1 MPIVSS
7 AHLVSPRSAEMSE
20 FEFGLI
26 VAGNA
31 FQRWVVHCMSAAGLK
46 DLMPLDVLVLH
57 HVTHRARDKRLAD
70 ICFIMNI
77 EDTHLINYSL
87 KKLQSLGVVVSKKSG
102 KEVTYCATEEG
113 QARVQRYREIRE
125 TCLIDALN
133 ADDALNKDIGELARL
148 LRIGACTTRA
158 RAPRRRGSEMSEFE
172 FGLIVAG
179 NAFHRWIIHCM
190 SAAGLKDLMPLDVL
204 VLHHVT
210 HRARNKRLADIC
222 FIMNVEDT
230 HLINYSLKKL
240 QNLGVVASSKNGKD
254 VTYASTDAGRDYV
267 VRYREIR
274 ESCLIDALNAD
285 DGLNR
290 DIGEL
295 ARLLRELLSG
305 QSTTRPAGGPAA
317 SSKIDITPRCATCP
331 PLGSGPIRESRDNMA
346 RDRHHL
352 LPR

>member
-1 MPIVSS
+1 MTRADITGDHRVVQVPQSSGGSGVAMPIVSS

-87 KKLQSLGVVVSKKSG
+87 KKLQSLGVVVSRKSG

-113 QARVQRYREIRE
+113 QARVQHYREIRE

-148 LRIGACTTRA
+148 LRVLSGMYDQAA
-158 RAPRRRGSEMSEFE
+158 RA
-172 FGLIVAG
+172 
-179 NAFHRWIIHCM
+179 
-190 SAAGLKDLMPLDVL
+190 
-204 VLHHVT
+204 
-210 HRARNKRLADIC
+210 
-222 FIMNVEDT
+222 
-230 HLINYSLKKL
+230 
-240 QNLGVVASSKNGKD
+240 
-254 VTYASTDAGRDYV
+254 
-267 VRYREIR
+267 
-274 ESCLIDALNAD
+274 
-285 DGLNR
+285 
-290 DIGEL
+290 
-295 ARLLRELLSG
+295 
-305 QSTTRPAGGPAA
+305 AA
-317 SSKIDITPRCATCP
+317 S
-331 PLGSGPIRESRDNMA
+331 L
-346 RDRHHL
+346 
-352 LPR
+352 